1 MSHMQ
6 ITPAMTP
13 APTIA
18 AADAA
23 DYAALPSLAR
33 LTSAL
38 RAPMLPVIGF
48 AELAA
53 GEATPAQRQAWAVEI
68 LAASRQVLAILD
80 CTLALAAGRPPAT
93 SDVATLAAGRDAVAA
108 LRSLIQ
114 PDAPAGTPASDCH
127 H

>member
-1 MSHMQ
+1 
-6 ITPAMTP
+6 MTLVAHP
-13 APTIA
+13 L

-23 DYAALPSLAR
+23 DYAALPQLAR

-53 GEATPAQRQAWAVEI
+53 GEASSAQRQAWALEI
-68 LAASRQVLAILD
+68 LVASRQVLAILD

-93 SDVATLAAGRDAVAA
+93 SDLATLAAGQDAVAA
-108 LRSLIQ
+108 LRTLIQ
-114 PDAPAGTPASDCH
+114 PETTSGFPAPECH